1 MVEML
6 TSTSSK
12 LCSWDDSDSY
22 QETSTEITDDI
33 RNREMEHTIE
43 RKLQRDVPNLVS
55 KVVGFEEL
63 GEYEKVAG
71 KVEDLITLS
80 TGYASTADD
89 DKSPNQQKRRLC
101 KNAAKWLNLGQKG
114 SKTISEHTM
123 YSCIIDYLFL
133 VGMILAEKKR
143 LLRST
148 TLQRLILP
156 HAERDGRGDPVA
168 NICHDIVLRCCD
180 IDVDVQQEYE
190 PFKPDPNIPDDDY
203 RSKKKRKVD
212 KPKPTEGEN
221 LDKFRHRV
229 KDVFGF
235 VKVKKSPT
243 DDAKLKTYAKLGWYV
258 RSALNAQFD
267 RNGMWTITVCGPFV
281 RFILF
286 THSAVISSTR
296 IDVRTVEGRKQ
307 FVEDYIRLSICPK
320 YRVGYDPTKTWRPR
334 YERWEVEC
342 FNTNRDKNKQ
352 GAKCPCA
359 SAYVAPKP
367 IMSGGPLFGRRT
379 RCHLASLT
387 KRGKLEYVLK
397 ESWTEV
403 DGTLNRVEMP
413 NEVRIF
419 NHIEE
424 TDRELETPLTENGI
438 PKMVYGGTVCIRK
451 EYVYGDTGDT
461 GQWCYDTM
469 SRYCGELKTNTG
481 DDSNHNPSTE
491 QRESAKPGNTDNV
504 MKSVERV
511 HQRLLLTPAGKS
523 MTALHPYGTQPS
535 SEVPIELTPGEATM
549 LCGKVAYFFQRL
561 FKIIYRLHEDYGIYH
576 RDLSEGNVLVVET
589 EITHPMNPNETL
601 IVLLPLLI
609 DLDHARRNDDDVT
622 GEMLSRVGTLP
633 FMSILNLA
641 GRTDKLSFLDEC
653 ESFLYLYL
661 WKCVI
666 GFSRHLIPPPDVR
679 NEKLVHEWASHK
691 PLDIIER
698 TKRNHMHSR
707 DTFTD
712 VVKQLRPEFQRLRSF
727 FHELRHALFT
737 WEGGSGAIVT
747 VVEKTT
753 EKIATSSTNQGT
765 GNTDL
770 QGPASDLNIKA
781 PVNPLLMELFP
792 EPGDSSAPTPTAENV
807 DPILKRFDHQQ
818 EVAKKFYTVVMFEYT
833 TLSSSRTIV
842 EG

>member
-1 MVEML
+1 MAKML

-12 LCSWDDSDSY
+12 FCSWDDSDSY
-22 QETSTEITDDI
+22 HERSTETTDGI
-33 RNREMEHTIE
+33 RNLEMEHTIE
-43 RKLQRDVPNLVS
+43 RTLQPDVPNLVS

-80 TGYASTADD
+80 TGYASTAEDD
-89 DKSPNQQKRRLC
+89 ESPNQQKRRLC
-101 KNAAKWLNLGQKG
+101 KNAVKWLNLGQKG

-123 YSCIIDYLFL
+123 HSCVIDYLFL

-148 TLQRLILP
+148 TIQRLILP
-156 HAERDGRGDPVA
+156 HAERDVRSDPVA

-190 PFKPDPNIPDDDY
+190 PFKPDSNLPDDDY
-203 RSKKKRKVD
+203 RSKKKRKVN
-212 KPKPTEGEN
+212 KPKSTEGEN
-221 LDKFRHRV
+221 LDKFRHHF

-243 DDAKLKTYAKLGWYV
+243 DDAKPKTYAKLGWYV

-281 RFILF
+281 RFALF
-286 THSAVISSTR
+286 THSSVISSTR
-296 IDVRTVEGRKQ
+296 IDMKTVEGRKQ

-320 YRVGYDPTKTWRPR
+320 YRVGYDPTKTWLPHC
-334 YERWEVEC
+334 ERWEVEC
-342 FNTNRDKNKQ
+342 FNTNRGQNKQ
-352 GAKCPCA
+352 GAEGPCA
-359 SAYVAPKP
+359 NVYVDPKP
-367 IMSGGPLFGRRT
+367 LRSGGSLFGRRT

-424 TDRELETPLTENGI
+424 TDRVLEAPLTENGI
-438 PKMVYGGTVCIRK
+438 PKMVFGGTVCIRK
-451 EYVYGDTGDT
+451 EYAHGDTGQT
-461 GQWCYDTM
+461 GQWCYDTT
-469 SRYCGELKTNTG
+469 SHYCGKLNTNADG
-481 DDSNHNPSTE
+481 DSYYSPSTAPGG
-491 QRESAKPGNTDNV
+491 SANPENTDNV
-504 MKSVERV
+504 IKSVERV

-523 MTALHPYGTQPS
+523 MTTLHPYGTQPS
-535 SEVPIELTPGEATM
+535 SEVPIELTPDEVTK
-549 LCGKVAYFFQRL
+549 LCRKVAYYFQQL
-561 FKIIYRLHEDYGIYH
+561 FGIIHRLHEDYGIYH
-576 RDLSEGNVLVVET
+576 RDLSEGNVLVVEK

-601 IVLLPLLI
+601 IVLFPLLI
-609 DLDHARRNDDDVT
+609 DFDHARIKGDDVT
-622 GEMLSRVGTLP
+622 GKMLSRVGTLP

-661 WKCVI
+661 WKCTI
-666 GFSRHLIPPPDVR
+666 GFARHQTSPPNVR
-679 NEKLVHEWASHK
+679 KKKFVYEWASNE
-691 PLDIIER
+691 PLDSIER
-698 TKRNHMHSR
+698 VKRNHMHSEA
-707 DTFTD
+707 TFT
-712 VVKQLRPEFQRLRSF
+712 VLMKQLRPEFEYRKDIF
-727 FHELRHALFT
+727 YELRDALFT

-747 VVEKTT
+747 EVKKTT
-753 EKIATSSTNQGT
+753 TGSTNQGIS
-765 GNTDL
+765 GADL
-770 QGPASDLNIKA
+770 QELASDLEIKA
-781 PVNPLLMELFP
+781 PVKPLLLMAYLP
-792 EPGDSSAPTPTAENV
+792 EPGDSIPAKRKVDRV
-807 DPILKRFDHQQ
+807 DPLVKRFDHRK
-818 EVAKKFYTVVMFEYT
+818 EVAKKFYTVVMSE
-833 TLSSSRTIV
+833 
-842 EG
+842 